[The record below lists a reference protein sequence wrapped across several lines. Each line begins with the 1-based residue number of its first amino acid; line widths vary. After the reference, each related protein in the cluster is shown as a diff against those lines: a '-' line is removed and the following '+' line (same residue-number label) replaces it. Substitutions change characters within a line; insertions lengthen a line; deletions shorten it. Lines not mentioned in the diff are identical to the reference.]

1 MKLRSSMGGTHMELP
16 PLPRSPKPNPTSSFS
31 SVDSEVRL
39 KSIDQVC
46 KRLNYETGVAEYR
59 NYKLMKAE
67 KELMDLNGEA
77 NEAFYR
83 ASKQKT
89 NADTSGERIT
99 FLNFEL
105 FQKRRGHIESYERS
119 REGNA
124 QMKEERNKDFED
136 SRRLVKERNRV
147 NHNGITWH
155 FIVVLANR
163 RKETSY
169 LQKFVLM
176 FVGGTLGGYLFIC
189 EKVSAALP
197 FLDLHTD
204 PGRTAVGLHLDPE
217 ALNWCME
224 NDINKAARRNISLT
238 VNRDGLESGGLKS
251 TLEEDSSS
259 SHHEKSLRNHLL
271 PARGLCVL
279 LTTAVVVSIN
289 VLNWFCISSMFL
301 MPCQRK
307 GNLKNRWSLPEIKDY
322 LEEAGFKSVH
332 FWLRKMEDSREIR
345 RADGLGVGRDIKYEE
360 AKHFQ
365 QHGSWN
371 ADIVGVALLH
381 APGKLCVE
389 VGLNMCI
396 WLLVTVNCEVVY
408 LLLAS
413 NYSIIKT

>member
-1 MKLRSSMGGTHMELP
+1 MKLRSSMGGTHMEPP
-16 PLPRSPKPNPTSSFS
+16 PLPQSSKPNPTSSFS
-31 SVDSEVRL
+31 SVDSEVLL
-39 KSIDQVC
+39 KSIDQVR

-77 NEAFYR
+77 NEAFYC

-124 QMKEERNKDFED
+124 EIKEERNKDFED
-136 SRRLVKERNRV
+136 SRRLVKERNHV
-147 NHNGITWH
+147 NLNGIIWH

-204 PGRTAVGLHLDPE
+204 PERTALGLHLDPE
-217 ALNWCME
+217 A
-224 NDINKAARRNISLT
+224 RGNISLT

-271 PARGLCVL
+271 PARGFCCLNQRAELVL
-279 LTTAVVVSIN
+279 YIKHVLDALSKKGGIFVMDLYGGTSSDCKIRLQRTFANFTVQNFYSLSTCIFMQLEALILTAASKISLFFSVYQTPKTLTAFFS
-289 VLNWFCISSMFL
+289 
-301 MPCQRK
+301 
-307 GNLKNRWSLPEIKDY
+307 
-322 LEEAGFKSVH
+322 
-332 FWLRKMEDSREIR
+332 
-345 RADGLGVGRDIKYEE
+345 
-360 AKHFQ
+360 
-365 QHGSWN
+365 
-371 ADIVGVALLH
+371 
-381 APGKLCVE
+381 
-389 VGLNMCI
+389 
-396 WLLVTVNCEVVY
+396 
-408 LLLAS
+408 
-413 NYSIIKT
+413 

>member
-1 MKLRSSMGGTHMELP
+1 MKLRSSMGGTHMEPP
-16 PLPRSPKPNPTSSFS
+16 PLPRSSKPNPTSSFS

-39 KSIDQVC
+39 KSIDQVR
-46 KRLNYETGVAEYR
+46 KRLNYETGIVEYR

-89 NADTSGERIT
+89 NADTYGERIT

-105 FQKRRGHIESYERS
+105 FQKRRGHIES
-119 REGNA
+119 
-124 QMKEERNKDFED
+124 
-136 SRRLVKERNRV
+136 
-147 NHNGITWH
+147 
-155 FIVVLANR
+155 R

-224 NDINKAARRNISLT
+224 NNINKAARRNISLT

-332 FWLRKMEDSREIR
+332 FWLRRMEDSREIR